1 MLTATD
7 RTVAIG
13 RRRGCVLGL
22 GAAGAE
28 QERREKE
35 RERAHRGSLS
45 PSRSDDRAS
54 MFCVDG
60 LENAHHARMESL
72 LVGYR

>member
-1 MLTATD
+1 MLTAA
-7 RTVAIG
+7 RRAVAVG
-13 RRRGCVLGL
+13 RRRGRVLGL

-54 MFCVDG
+54 MFCVGG